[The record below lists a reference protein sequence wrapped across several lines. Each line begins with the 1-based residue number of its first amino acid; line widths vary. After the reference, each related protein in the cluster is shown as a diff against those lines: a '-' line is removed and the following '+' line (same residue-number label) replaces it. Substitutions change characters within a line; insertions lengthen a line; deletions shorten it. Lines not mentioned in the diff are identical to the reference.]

1 MNITETVVRRP
12 ITVVIFFLLFIGLA
26 AFLVPNIPV
35 ELFPDMEMPVIMINT
50 TYTGASPEDVEANI
64 TEVLEKQLSNVSD
77 LESITSTSS
86 EGMSRIS
93 MEFSYSKDLDE
104 ATSDI
109 RDKLET
115 VTDMLPEEASS
126 PTIFKMNSDDMPVM
140 TMAVLGNLSQNELR
154 TIGEDTVQP
163 LLERVNGVAGITV
176 RGGQDEIVRVDVS
189 QNRLEAYNLT
199 LSAVAGSLDSQ
210 NYQLGAGSIQEG
222 STDYLIRTSAEFES
236 VEEIEN
242 VVIATFGTGDGSP
255 VKEIRLKDVAD
266 VTLTNEEE
274 DTRVFINGTYGVTLS
289 IQKESDA
296 NSISVSDDVTASLE
310 EINNA
315 LPDGVSV
322 IVLTDDSSTIRS
334 IMNQTYN
341 SLFQGILLAMLVLFF
356 FLRTWASTIII
367 ALSIPISIFITILF
381 MYFMGLSINLMTLT
395 GIILGLGMVVD
406 CSIVII
412 ENIFRFRE
420 RGTKLTASAI
430 LGSREMVMSISAS
443 TLTTVCVF
451 IPILIFKDQLGML
464 GQIFGAMSWTIV
476 IALVVSLLVALT
488 LVPSLSANYLKIYTR
503 RQKPIRWEML
513 RKTDLFFEKGF
524 EKLDQGYK
532 RVLTML
538 LQHKGKVLLLVVLL
552 FALSVKLFTGMGII
566 MAPPMSED
574 SIRISIE
581 LPSGTSL
588 DETEQTALQLAGL
601 FDDKYS
607 GAYEN
612 MTVTIGSGGG
622 FGGTNNSNAANIRI
636 SLPSYQEQSVSAT
649 DMKAFLREHFNDFPS
664 TTVEFESFGMGVASD
679 TPVDVVIRSDDMD
692 AAMEA
697 AEEVKSL
704 IAGNLPNITDPA
716 TDLDNGLPQIEVL
729 IDRDRAYNL
738 GLNMYK
744 VASEIG
750 ASINGVTATQYRV
763 GGDELSVKVG
773 LQESDKSSVP
783 DLNKIF
789 VTNSSGTRIAVSNV
803 ASLVKST
810 SPVSINREDEARLV
824 HVTAGLAD
832 GYTLTEAQ
840 SALQQM
846 FDSKLVLPDGVS
858 IDMGGEFQDV
868 SEQSQNMIMI
878 GIIAI
883 LLVFGVMAAQF
894 ESLKDPFIILMTIP
908 LMLIGVVSLYKIT
921 GESFSLMSAVGLV
934 VLVGLVVNT
943 GIVLV
948 DYTNMLLKRGRSLI
962 DACVEAAGNRLRPIL
977 MTTFTTILGMFPLA
991 FLGGAGTEQ
1000 VQPIAQ
1006 TIIGGLLA
1014 SSLMTLFVTPVLF
1027 AVMNRR
1033 RFK

>member
-1 MNITETVVRRP
+1 MSITETVVKRP
-12 ITVVIFFLLFIGLA
+12 ITVVIIFAIFIGLA

-35 ELFPDMEMPVIMINT
+35 ALFPDMEMPVIMINT
-50 TYTGASPEDVEANI
+50 MYPGASPEDVEANI
-64 TEVLEKQLSNVSD
+64 TDVLEKQLSNVSD

-86 EGMSRIS
+86 EGSSRIS
-93 MEFSYSKDLDE
+93 MEFSYSKDLDD
-104 ATSDI
+104 ATNDI

-115 VTDMLPEEASS
+115 LADSLPDDAES
-126 PTIFKMNSDDMPVM
+126 PTIFKMNSDNMPVM
-140 TMAVLGNLSQNELR
+140 TLAILGDLSQNELKA
-154 TIGEDTVQP
+154 IGEDTVQP
-163 LLERVNGVAGITV
+163 LLERVKGVANITV
-176 RGGQDEIVRVDVS
+176 RGGQDEIVKVDVS

-199 LSAVAGSLDSQ
+199 LTQVANSLDKQ
-210 NYQLGAGSIQEG
+210 NYQLGAGNIQVG

-242 VVIATFGTGDGSP
+242 VVVATFTDSYDSP
-255 VKEIRLKDVAD
+255 VKEVRLKDVAD
-266 VTLTNEEE
+266 VSITNEDEE
-274 DTRVFINGTYGVTLS
+274 SRVYINGRYGVTIS

-296 NSISVSDDVTASLE
+296 NSISVSDEVTGTLE
-310 EINNA
+310 EINKA
-315 LPDGVSV
+315 LPDGVDV
-322 IVLTDDSSTIRS
+322 NVLTDDSSTIRS
-334 IMNQTYN
+334 IMNQTYK
-341 SLFQGILLAMLVLFF
+341 SLFQGIILAMLVLFF
-356 FLRTWASTIII
+356 FLRTWSSTIII

-381 MYFMGLSINLMTLT
+381 MYFMGLSINLLTLT

-412 ENIFRFRE
+412 ENIYRFRE
-420 RGTKLTASAI
+420 RGTKLKSSAI
-430 LGSREMVMSISAS
+430 LGSREMIMSITAS

-451 IPILIFKDQLGML
+451 IPILLFRDQLGMM
-464 GQIFGAMSWTIV
+464 GQIFGAMSYTIV

-503 RQKPIRWEML
+503 IQKPL
-513 RKTDLFFEKGF
+513 QNKYLQKTDQFFARGF
-524 EKLDQGYK
+524 ENLDQGYK
-532 RVLTML
+532 KILTL
-538 LQHKGKVLLLVVLL
+538 LMNHKGKVLILVALV
-552 FALSVKLFTGMGII
+552 FVLSVLQFSKMGII

-574 SIRISIE
+574 SIRLSLK

-588 DETEQTALQLAGL
+588 DETEQTALQMAKI

-607 GAYEN
+607 GSYVN

-622 FGGTNNSNAANIRI
+622 FSSTSESNAANIRI
-636 SLPSYQEQSVSAT
+636 SLPTYQEQIVSAI

-664 TTVEFESFGMGVASD
+664 TVVEFESFGMGVSSD

-692 AAMEA
+692 AAMNTSNEIKA
-697 AEEVKSL
+697 L
-704 IAGNLPNITDPA
+704 IEDNLPLITDPS
-716 TDLDNGLPQIEVL
+716 TDLDNGLPQIEVH

-738 GLNMYK
+738 GLNMYN
-744 VASEIG
+744 VAFEIG
-750 ASINGVTATQYRV
+750 ASINGLTSTQYRM
-763 GGDELSVKVG
+763 GGEELSVIVALRDK
-773 LQESDKSSVP
+773 DKSSVP

-789 VTNSSGTRIAVSNV
+789 VVNSSGTRIAVSNV
-803 ASLVKST
+803 ASLDKSI
-810 SPVSINREDEARLV
+810 SPVSINREEQERLV

-840 SALQQM
+840 SALEELL
-846 FDSKLVLPDGVS
+846 DNKLVLPDGVS
-858 IDMGGEFQDV
+858 YSMGGGFSDISDQI
-868 SEQSQNMIMI
+868 QNMIMI
-878 GIIAI
+878 VIIAI

-908 LMLIGVVSLYKIT
+908 LMLIGVVLLYRVT
-921 GESFSLMSAVGLV
+921 GNTFSIMSAVGLV

-948 DYTNMLLKRGRSLI
+948 DYTNMLLKRGWDLKE
-962 DACVEAAGNRLRPIL
+962 ACVEAAGNRLRPIL

-1014 SSLMTLFVTPVLF
+1014 SSIMTLFVTPLLF
-1027 AVMNRR
+1027 AVMNKR
-1033 RFK
+1033 RFS